1 MYVLD
6 TNVVSELMRPA
17 PAPAVEAWVA
27 GRPAETLFFSA
38 IGEAELRYGV
48 AIMPEGR
55 RRNQIDAEVEAVLS
69 KDFEGRVLPFDSR
82 AARAYA
88 EIAAELRAAGRP
100 AAQADCQI
108 AAVARARGMAVVTR
122 NVRHFEHMGI
132 DVTDP
137 WDEE

>member
-27 GRPAETLFFSA
+27 GWPAESLFLSA
-38 IGEAELRYGV
+38 VGEAELRFGV

-55 RRNQIDAEVEAVLS
+55 RRNQIGAEVEAVLS
-69 KDFEGRVLPFDSR
+69 EDFAGRVLPFDSR

-88 EIAAELRAAGRP
+88 AIAAARRAAGRP
-100 AAQADCQI
+100 AAQADCQV
-108 AAVARARGMAVVTR
+108 AAIARARGMAVATR
-122 NVRHFEHMGI
+122 NVRHFKYMGI
-132 DVTDP
+132 DVIDP
-137 WDEE
+137 WEEE

>member
-6 TNVVSELMRPA
+6 TNVVSELMRPV

-27 GRPAETLFFSA
+27 GWPAESLFFSA

-55 RRNQIDAEVEAVLS
+55 RRNQVGAEVEAVLS
-69 KDFEGRVLPFDSR
+69 EDFEDRVLPFDSR

-88 EIAAELRAAGRP
+88 EIAAARRGAGRP

-108 AAVARARGMAVVTR
+108 AAIARARSMAVATR

-132 DVTDP
+132 DVIDP
-137 WDEE
+137 WEEK